1 MTHTGKIKMTVNSSV
16 WWKELESSL
25 ANDPSF
31 VAEGIALDLS
41 IRINEQLERLRLTRK
56 ALADRLNV
64 SQARVS
70 QIMGGQINMT
80 LLTMCRVAL
89 AVGLL
94 PRLDFQTPG
103 QKGAAPLLTTAQHE
117 SRAGGAIMSTVLTA
131 AETLSSLAVADVS
144 AVTPGPDRLGRR
156 ALVYTAST
164 PERGAA

>member
-1 MTHTGKIKMTVNSSV
+1 MIHAGKINMTLNSSV

-25 ANDPSF
+25 ANDPSL

-41 IRINEQLERLRLTRK
+41 VRINEQLERLRLTRK

-94 PRLDFQTPG
+94 PRMDFQTPG
-103 QKGAAPLLTTAQHE
+103 QKEAGPRLTTAQDE
-117 SRAGGAIMSTVLTA
+117 SPAGGAIMSTVLTA
-131 AETLSSLAVADVS
+131 VETVAVADMS

-156 ALVYTAST
+156 SLVYTAST
-164 PERGAA
+164 PERGAV